1 MEKWKLSQV
10 FGEDPTQLNEGNV
23 ITSVEFDP
31 SGEFLAV
38 GYYCGQVVV
47 FRRGSGDSFQ
57 FYTQFESH
65 ESEFDCL
72 TSLEIEEKISTVKW
86 ARNLYRNNSRLL
98 FTSND
103 KTIKLWRM
111 YEKKEKKLK
120 LSLKEL
126 KIADDSLD
134 HGKCSPSVQLRRIFG
149 NAHTYNI
156 NSISMCSDGELF
168 ISADDL
174 RVNLWNIENNKESF
188 TVVDTKPTNMEELN
202 EVITGAEFHPTECHS
217 FVYTSSAG
225 ILKMADMRQ
234 QALCDRTV
242 RRFVDKKQTT
252 KSFFAEIINSTSDV
266 KYSRDGRYILTR
278 DYLNLKIWDVNMEGE
293 PVKRFTVNDRVKSK
307 LYELYEND
315 GIFDKFECSFSHN
328 DLGILTGSY
337 SNTFQIH
344 DIAKNEMQWF
354 QCVNP
359 KERNKKA
366 SVLPPETLSF
376 DEKVLHVAWHPAVS
390 LVAIVAGNYLYFYHT
405 TKEEPNI

>member
-31 SGEFLAV
+31 SGEYLAV

-47 FRRGSGDSFQ
+47 FKRGSGDSFQ

-72 TSLEIEEKISTVKW
+72 TSLEIEEKITNTRW
-86 ARNLYRNNSRLL
+86 AKNLYRNNSRML

-126 KIADDSLD
+126 KISDDPPKSA
-134 HGKCSPSVQLRRIFG
+134 PQVQCRRVFS
-149 NAHTYNI
+149 NAHAYNI

-174 RVNLWNIENNKESF
+174 RINLWSIENNKESF

-202 EVITGAEFHPTECHS
+202 EVITSAEFHPTDCS
-217 FVYTSSAG
+217 TFIYTSSAG
-225 ILKMADMRQ
+225 ALKMCDMRQ
-234 QALCDRTV
+234 QALCDRV
-242 RRFVDKKQTT
+242 VKRFVDKKQTT

-266 KYSRDGRYILTR
+266 KYSRDGRYVLTR
-278 DYLNLKIWDVNMEGE
+278 DYLSLKVWDVNMEAE
-293 PVKRFTVNDRVKSK
+293 PIKRFTVNDRVKSK

-315 GIFDKFECSFSHN
+315 GIFDKFECAFSHN
-328 DLGILTGSY
+328 DLGVLTGSY
-337 SNTFQIH
+337 SNTLQVH
-344 DIAKNEMQWF
+344 DIIKGDVQWF

-359 KERNKKA
+359 KERNKK
-366 SVLPPETLSF
+366 SNTLPPETLNF
-376 DEKVLHVAWHPAVS
+376 DEKVLHVAWHPTTS

-405 TKEEPNI
+405 TGEQPN